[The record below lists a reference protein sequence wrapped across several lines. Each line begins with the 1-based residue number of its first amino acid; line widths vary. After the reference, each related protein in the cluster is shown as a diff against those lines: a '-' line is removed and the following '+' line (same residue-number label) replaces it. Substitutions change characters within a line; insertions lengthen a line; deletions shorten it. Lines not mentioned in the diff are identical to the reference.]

1 MKQGILE
8 LLKTFGGYIT
18 VVLSYFLGLDN
29 PMLILLILAVVDYIT
44 GVISAFVNKKVDSHT
59 GYKGIAKKVVMF
71 LLVGVA
77 NIIGKEFG
85 VDLRIVVIS
94 FYIANEAISIT
105 ENSAKLGLPIPKK
118 LLDVLE
124 QLKGKGEESEDNE
137 SK

>member
-1 MKQGILE
+1 MKSFLIELSKIL
-8 LLKTFGGYIT
+8 GGYIT
-18 VVLSYFLGLDN
+18 VTLSYFLGLDN
-29 PMLILLILAVVDYIT
+29 PILILLILAVVDYIT
-44 GVISAFVNKKVDSHT
+44 GVIAAFVNKKIDSHI
-59 GYKGIAKKVVMF
+59 GFKGIAKKVAMF

-85 VDLRIVVIS
+85 VDLRIIVIS

-124 QLKGKGEESEDNE
+124 QLKGKGEEDVTD
-137 SK
+137 K

>member
-44 GVISAFVNKKVDSHT
+44 GVIAAFVNKKIDSHV
-59 GYKGIAKKVVMF
+59 GFKGIAKKVAMF
-71 LLVGVA
+71 LLVGAA

-124 QLKGKGEESEDNE
+124 QLKGKGEEDAND
-137 SK
+137 K